1 MKKNI
6 FNNEFYEKLV
16 FVNRISKTVKGGRVF
31 SFSALTVVGNKKGKV
46 GYGYGKAKEVPLAIQ
61 KSLDKSKKNMIDI
74 LVNKNKTINH
84 EIKTKYI
91 STIVFMKPASIGTGI
106 IAGKSMMAVFKAVG
120 IENILAKIYGS
131 NNPINIVK
139 ATIKALSLIKSPY
152 YIACKRG
159 KFLKEIL
166 F

>member
-6 FNNEFYEKLV
+6 FSNDFYEKLV

-61 KSLDKSKKNMIDI
+61 KSLDKSKRNMIDV
-74 LVNKNKTINH
+74 LMNKNRTIKH
-84 EIKTKYI
+84 EIKAKYI
-91 STIVFMKPASIGTGI
+91 STIVFMKPASSGTGI
-106 IAGKSMMAVFKAVG
+106 IASKSMMAVFKAVG
-120 IENILAKIYGS
+120 IKDILAKIYGS